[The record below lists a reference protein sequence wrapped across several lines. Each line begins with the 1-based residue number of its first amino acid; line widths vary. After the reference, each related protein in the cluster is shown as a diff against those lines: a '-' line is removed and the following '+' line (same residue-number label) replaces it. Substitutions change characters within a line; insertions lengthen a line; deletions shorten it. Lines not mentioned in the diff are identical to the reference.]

1 MKLHKKLGLVIF
13 MYEFIKSIGSGLNQ
27 YLVMTLR
34 ERYGMPI
41 TQIGLISMYM
51 SIIFGILFCVAFY
64 MAYRIGG
71 EIDMWERQTDV
82 LVTIVVVSIVACVT
96 GYISGFLAIG
106 AQRYTDGYGVLL
118 LLITSHVFGRVIHNI
133 MLGFSAA
140 SLGFFRRGR
149 KAQPKENRGLLSRRE
164 EREWDPD
171 RRS

>member
-27 YLVMTLR
+27 YLVITLK
-34 ERYGMPI
+34 ERYGMPS
-41 TQIGLISMYM
+41 TQISLISMYI
-51 SIIFGILFCVAFY
+51 SVILGALFCVAFY

-71 EIDMWERQTDV
+71 EIDMGERHTDV

-118 LLITSHVFGRVIHNI
+118 LLIAPHVFGHVIHNI
-133 MLGFSAA
+133 MFGVSAA
-140 SLGFFRRGR
+140 SLGFFRRG
-149 KAQPKENRGLLSRRE
+149 LSRNL
-164 EREWDPD
+164 
-171 RRS
+171 

>member
-13 MYEFIKSIGSGLNQ
+13 VYEFIKSIGSGLRP
-27 YLVMTLR
+27 YLALTLM

-41 TQIGLISMYM
+41 TQIGQIRTYM
-51 SIIFGILFCVAFY
+51 SIIFGTLFFVAFY

-71 EIDMWERQTDV
+71 EIDMGERHADV

-118 LLITSHVFGRVIHNI
+118 LMVTSHVFGRVIHDV
-133 MLGFSAA
+133 MFGFSAA
-140 SLGFFRRGR
+140 SLGFFRRGSM
-149 KAQPKENRGLLSRRE
+149 K
-164 EREWDPD
+164 
-171 RRS
+171 